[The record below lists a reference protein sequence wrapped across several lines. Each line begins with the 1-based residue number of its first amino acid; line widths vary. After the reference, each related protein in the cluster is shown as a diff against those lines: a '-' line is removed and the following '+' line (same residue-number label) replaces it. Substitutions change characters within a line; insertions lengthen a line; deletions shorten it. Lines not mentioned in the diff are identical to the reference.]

1 MEIGRYA
8 NNGWMQEAPDPITKL
23 TWGNAALISPATARQ
38 MAGRHTV
45 SHMVDSYLDHYVAL
59 LQHKEARIAA

>member
-1 MEIGRYA
+1 
-8 NNGWMQEAPDPITKL
+8 
-23 TWGNAALISPATARQ
+23 